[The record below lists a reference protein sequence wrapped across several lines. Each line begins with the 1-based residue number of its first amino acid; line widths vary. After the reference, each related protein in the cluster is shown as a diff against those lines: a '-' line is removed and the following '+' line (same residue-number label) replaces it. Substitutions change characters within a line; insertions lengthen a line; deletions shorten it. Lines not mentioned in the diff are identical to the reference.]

1 MNATGW
7 LESGR
12 DYKEGI
18 KILKESPFGNK
29 RLARILSIQK
39 NEGTL
44 LYEMQKLAKKEAFLQ
59 KKLRVKTAIAI
70 EKKKKEERKAVEPKA
85 ERYFPPVKLADLPQA
100 LHPVFIEQK
109 QNFYKAASL
118 KMLLNDLP
126 ADDTDNARKIIAQLF
141 FLWQQIDI
149 AWMKIDYWLEHK
161 KILTGNIND
170 FSGYSPMEL
179 LMHRQKLYQK
189 ISKRKKTID
198 KWQRRYEQLE
208 GIEQEKFAVKL
219 EKKIEDLKKLE
230 LELDR
235 VNREIRRK

>member
-1 MNATGW
+1 MNATEW
-7 LESGR
+7 IKSGR

-18 KILKESPFGNK
+18 KILKESPFANK

-59 KKLRVKTAIAI
+59 KKLRVKTAIAL
-70 EKKKKEERKAVEPKA
+70 EKSKVEEKKAVEPKT
-85 ERYFPPVKLADLPQA
+85 ERYFPPVKLADLPRA

-109 QNFYKAASL
+109 QNFYKVASM
-118 KMLLNDLP
+118 KILLNDLP
-126 ADDTDNARKIIAQLF
+126 ADDTDNARKIIEQLF

-161 KILTGNIND
+161 KILTESVND

-189 ISKRKKTID
+189 ISKRKKTIE
-198 KWQRRYEQLE
+198 KWQKKYEQLE
-208 GIEQEKFAVKL
+208 GIKQEKYAVKL

-230 LELDR
+230 LELNR
-235 VNREIRRK
+235 VNREIKK